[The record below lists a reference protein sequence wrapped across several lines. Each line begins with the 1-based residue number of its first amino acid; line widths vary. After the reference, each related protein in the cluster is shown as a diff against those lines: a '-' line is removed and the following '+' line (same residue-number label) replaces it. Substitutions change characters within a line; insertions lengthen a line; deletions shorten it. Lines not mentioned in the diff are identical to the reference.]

1 MNTPDFLGPAL
12 RLAPDKPRSTEPR
25 LMPETAPRAKI
36 VVRPC
41 FQQDLEL
48 VQLIYAHH
56 VLAGMGTFET
66 APPSL
71 DEMTTRWS
79 RIVSAGWPFLAA
91 APEHDM
97 SRVVG
102 FAYAQPFR
110 DRPAYAQTFEDSVYV
125 APTSQRQ
132 GVGLA
137 LMAGLLEMLHSDGVR
152 EVVAVI
158 GDSENASSIGLHRR
172 AGFREVGVLRNVGQK
187 FGRWVDVV
195 LMQKSLPPRPNA

>member
-1 MNTPDFLGPAL
+1 MSEPA
-12 RLAPDKPRSTEPR
+12 PPPN
-25 LMPETAPRAKI
+25 I

-56 VLAGMGTFET
+56 VLAGAGTFET

-71 DEMTTRWS
+71 DEMTARWS
-79 RIVSAGWPFLAA
+79 RIVTAGWPFLAA

-97 SRVVG
+97 TRVIG

-110 DRPAYAQTFEDSVYV
+110 DRPAYAQTFEDSIYV

-132 GVGLA
+132 GAGLA
-137 LMAGLLEMLHSDGVR
+137 LMAGLLEMLHGDGVR
-152 EVVAVI
+152 EVVALI
-158 GDSENASSIGLHRR
+158 GDSENAGSIGLHRR
-172 AGFREVGVLRNVGQK
+172 AGFRETGTLRNVGQK

-195 LMQKSLPPRPNA
+195 LMQKSLPPKPAA